1 MIPFFS
7 YAVIRDIIEIYND
20 KMHFRKEQMMSEFV
34 TLEGVKKIYR
44 MGEVEIMAAAGIDFE
59 IQKGEFAVVVGPSGA
74 GKTTV
79 LNILGGMDT
88 ATEGKVLVDGRD
100 IAKFSQRQ
108 LTAYRRDDIG
118 FVFQFYNLIPN
129 LTALENVELALQIC
143 KNPMD
148 AGQVLEEV
156 GLGERLNNFPAQ
168 LSGGEQQRVSI
179 ARALAKNPKLL
190 LCDEPTG
197 ALDYNT
203 GKSILKILQDTCREK
218 GMTVI
223 LITHN
228 SAIAPM
234 ADRVIKIKNGRVSQ
248 ILRNEHPVSVD
259 LIEW

>member
-1 MIPFFS
+1 
-7 YAVIRDIIEIYND
+7 
-20 KMHFRKEQMMSEFV
+20 MSAQENFV
-34 TLEGVKKIYR
+34 QLINVSKIYK
-44 MGEVEIMAAAGIDFE
+44 MGEVEIRAVDGIEFSVS
-59 IQKGEFAVVVGPSGA
+59 KGEFVVIVGPSGA

-88 ATEGKVLVDGRD
+88 ATEGKVLVDGND
-100 IAKFSQRQ
+100 IASYSPRR
-108 LTAYRRDDIG
+108 LTGYRRDDIG

-143 KNPMD
+143 KHPLRAKD
-148 AGQVLEEV
+148 VLEEV
-156 GLGERLNNFPAQ
+156 GLGKRLKNFPAQ

-197 ALDYNT
+197 ALDYQT
-203 GKSILKILQDTCREK
+203 GKAILKLLQDMCREK

-223 LITHN
+223 VITHN

-234 ADRVIKIKNGRVSQ
+234 ADRVIQIKNGKVASMKKNDR
-248 ILRNEHPVSVD
+248 PMSVMD
-259 LIEW
+259 IEW